1 MMFVVASGAVIVCMI
16 LALARAFLGP
26 TLYDRVLAAN
36 AFGTKTVLMIAVLG
50 FLMGRPDFVDIALL
64 YALMNFIGT
73 IAVLKFFRYGKMG
86 KATRRRT
93 PGTRYRIRPQQLHIH
108 QHGRVDVQGENSE

>member
-1 MMFVVASGAVIVCMI
+1 MVFGVTSCAVVVCML

-36 AFGTKTVLMIAVLG
+36 AFGTKTVLMIALLG

-64 YALMNFIGT
+64 YALINFIGT

-86 KATRRRT
+86 KATRQRNDR
-93 PGTRYRIRPQQLHIH
+93 PRYRIRPQQLHLH
-108 QHGRVDVQGENSE
+108 QRGQTNAGDESYK